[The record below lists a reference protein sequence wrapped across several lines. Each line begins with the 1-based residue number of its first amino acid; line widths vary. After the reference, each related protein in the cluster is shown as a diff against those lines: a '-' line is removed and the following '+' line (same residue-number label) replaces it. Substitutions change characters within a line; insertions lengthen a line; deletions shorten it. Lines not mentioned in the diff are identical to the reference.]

1 VTNRTDLH
9 DQLVLFMQEEQRG
22 GFLLAN
28 PLTVCTIGFWEHL
41 ADFIAAQDC
50 ERCPQLETRITHLNH
65 EIANC
70 QRWLR
75 WLLRYRGG
83 RRS

>member
-1 VTNRTDLH
+1 MPNRADLY
-9 DQLVLFMQEEQRG
+9 DQLVVFMQEEHRG
-22 GFLLAN
+22 GFLLAD
-28 PLTVCTIGFWEHL
+28 PLTVCTISFWEHIS
-41 ADFIAAQDC
+41 DFITAQEC
-50 ERCPQLETRITHLNH
+50 ERCHQRDLRIADLNR

-70 QRWLR
+70 QR